1 MSDQPTPSTGGQA
14 KLLTFLHVAVKQ
26 RAFQSE
32 LEAALPG
39 IAVTAVG
46 RVGDFERGL
55 KEGQDA
61 VLSLPV
67 VLQAHGLGTSLQ
79 GARKGATEEPLA
91 LASVDAAP
99 DPAKIS
105 TLGVLDFLGREGMV
119 TLVQTVVGTRPKI
132 ERVTKVEDLLPLLQ
146 IQRVDAILLPLR
158 LLSVIKASSRL
169 NLVQRELTKG
179 IGLPALASTGSG
191 GSGILQ
197 AVRRLPSML
206 SSELG
211 VTEWR

>member
-1 MSDQPTPSTGGQA
+1 MSDQPTPTTAGQA

-61 VLSLPV
+61 VLTLPI
-67 VLQAHGLGTSLQ
+67 VLAAHGLSTSLQ
-79 GARKGATEEPLA
+79 GSRRGATEEALA

-179 IGLPALASTGSG
+179 IGLPALASTGAG

-197 AVRRLPSML
+197 AVRHLPSML